1 MKKTYEKPATSVVML
16 NYKPYLLESSPV
28 VSTVENKFV
37 DDENY
42 EDWDF
47 DGGQ

>member
-1 MKKTYEKPATSVVML
+1 MKKKYEKPATSVVML
-16 NYKPYLLESSPV
+16 KYKSYLLIGSPV
-28 VSTVENKFV
+28 ESQFV
-37 DDENY
+37 DEKNY

>member
-1 MKKTYEKPATSVVML
+1 MKKTYEKPAMSVVIL
-16 NYKPYLLESSPV
+16 KYKSYLLTGSPV
-28 VSTVENKFV
+28 NSSFI
-37 DDENY
+37 DDDKY

>member
-1 MKKTYEKPATSVVML
+1 MKKTYEKPTTSVVML
-16 NYKPYLLESSPV
+16 KYKSYLLTGSPV
-28 VSTVENKFV
+28 ESQFI

-42 EDWDF
+42 KDWDF

>member
-1 MKKTYEKPATSVVML
+1 MKKKYEKPATSVVML
-16 NYKPYLLESSPV
+16 KYKSYLLIGSPV
-28 VSTVENKFV
+28 DTQFS
-37 DDENY
+37 DDKNY

>member
-16 NYKPYLLESSPV
+16 KYKPYLLIGSPV
-28 VSTVENKFV
+28 NNQFS

>member
-1 MKKTYEKPATSVVML
+1 MKKTYEKPTTSVVML
-16 NYKPYLLESSPV
+16 KYKSYLLIGSPV
-28 VSTVENKFV
+28 NNEFV

-42 EDWDF
+42 DDWDF